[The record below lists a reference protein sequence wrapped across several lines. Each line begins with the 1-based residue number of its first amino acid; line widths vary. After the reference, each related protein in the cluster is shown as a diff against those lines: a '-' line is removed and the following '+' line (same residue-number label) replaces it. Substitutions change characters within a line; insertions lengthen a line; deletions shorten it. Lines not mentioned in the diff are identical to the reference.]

1 MKVVTFGEIMLRLK
15 TPEYLRIVQAQS
27 FEASYGGAEANVAA
41 GLAML
46 KDEATFVTKL
56 PDNPVGQTALNELR
70 RYGTDTSWILRGG
83 KRLGIYYF
91 EKGTD
96 IRPTNVVYDRA
107 DSAFACSTPEEYD
120 WDQILADA
128 DVFFFSGVT
137 PAVSE
142 TVKESV
148 LEALHCCQKRGIEVV
163 CDLNYRAKMWDK
175 KTAQHVMHE
184 LMPYVTLCI
193 ANDEDFEA
201 SLGIHAFDGD
211 MSRGI
216 EQIDT
221 YRQGMQEIR
230 KRFPNCRAV
239 ASVLRSMHTVEDGKW
254 MAIYLTGDQ
263 FYESPIHYVH
273 SLEAVGAGDAF
284 AAALIHMLLKKES
297 PQYTIDFSIAASVLK
312 LMIQHD
318 FNIVSEADILHVMK
332 SNDVNL
338 QR

>member
-1 MKVVTFGEIMLRLK
+1 MTFGEIMLRLK
-15 TPEYLRIVQAQS
+15 TPEYLRIVQSQS

-46 KDEATFVTKL
+46 KDEAAFVTKL
-56 PDNPVGQTALNELR
+56 PDNPVGQSALNELR
-70 RYGTDTSWILRGG
+70 CYGVDTSDTLRGG

-91 EKGTD
+91 EKGTN
-96 IRPTNVVYDRA
+96 IRPTNVVYDRE
-107 DSAFACSTPEEYD
+107 DSAFACSKADEYD
-120 WDQILADA
+120 WNKILADA

-148 LEALHCCQKRGIEVV
+148 LMALQFCKEHGIEVV

-175 KTAQHVMHE
+175 GTAQKVMRE
-184 LMPYVTLCI
+184 LMPYVTICI

-221 YRQGMQEIR
+221 YKQGMQEIR
-230 KRFPNCRAV
+230 KQFPNCKAV
-239 ASVLRSMHTVEDGKW
+239 ASVLRSMHTVEDGDW

-263 FYESPIHYVH
+263 FYETPIHHVH

-284 AAALIHMLLKKES
+284 ATAFIHMLLKKEQ
-297 PQYTIDFSIAASVLK
+297 PQRTIDFSIAASILK